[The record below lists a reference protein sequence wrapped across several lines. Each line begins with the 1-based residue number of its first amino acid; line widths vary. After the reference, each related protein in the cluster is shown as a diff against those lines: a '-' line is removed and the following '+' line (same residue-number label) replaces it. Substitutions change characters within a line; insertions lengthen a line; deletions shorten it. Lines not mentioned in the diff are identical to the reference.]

1 MKGDRFIAVTA
12 LFGLLACD
20 RIEIRWK
27 ETPKKGIP
35 EKGIPEKGTPEKGT
49 PATPGAVGT
58 GLSAGARS
66 AGAGDTM
73 PAPPA
78 AEETKPVYPQTLS
91 GPESPQAVQYCQAVH
106 GLPARRRGECC
117 ASGSDAMLYADCV
130 RVLTYAQRSGALQV
144 DEASLAACAQAQE
157 EAYSGCEW
165 VGPWP
170 LELPGACRQAL
181 RGVLAAGARCR
192 SSLEC
197 SGGLF
202 CHGAGPTSPGT
213 CEVALPD
220 GERCALSVDALAA
233 FTRLESVTQPH
244 PQHTLH
250 RECAGFCN
258 LRHVCEP
265 LRPRGGECVMSSQCG
280 ADERC
285 GNGRCI
291 PGRVGQVG
299 QACSGG
305 DCAAGLRCHGHIC
318 QTPKGQGGLCSSD
331 FDCLGGCEG
340 SAEGPKH
347 CAPKCSAR

>member
-1 MKGDRFIAVTA
+1 MKRACSLAATA
-12 LFGLLACD
+12 LIGLLGCD

-27 ETPKKGIP
+27 DA
-35 EKGIPEKGTPEKGT
+35 PEKGTQGKGT
-49 PATPGAVGT
+49 TAAGVAVSTGQSPA
-58 GLSAGARS
+58 ARS
-66 AGAGDTM
+66 AGMGDAM
-73 PAPPA
+73 PAPLA
-78 AEETKPVYPQTLS
+78 VEETKPVYPQTLI
-91 GPESPQAVQYCQAVH
+91 GPESPQAVRYCQAVH
-106 GLPARRRGECC
+106 ALPAQRRSECC
-117 ASGSDAMLYADCV
+117 ADRADAMLYADCV
-130 RVLTYAQRSGALQV
+130 RVVTHAQRSGAIQI
-144 DEASLAACAQAQE
+144 DEAALSACAQAQQQ
-157 EAYSGCEW
+157 AYAGCDW

-170 LELPGACRQAL
+170 VELPGACRQVL

-202 CHGAGPTSPGT
+202 CHGAGPTSMGSCGP
-213 CEVALPD
+213 ALSN

-233 FTRLESVTQPH
+233 FTRLESTTQPH

-258 LRHVCEP
+258 LRHVCES
-265 LRPRGGECVMSSQCG
+265 LRPSDGDCVMSSQCG

-299 QACSGG
+299 QPCSGG
-305 DCAAGLRCHGHIC
+305 DCAAGLRCHGHVC
-318 QTPKGQGGLCSSD
+318 QTPKRSGEVCASD
-331 FDCLGGCEG
+331 FDCQGGCDSG
-340 SAEGPKH
+340 AEGQKR